1 MWGAGKR
8 HSEGGVDNR
17 RSVLGQDKLG
27 VGRSLKGLL
36 GDKPGFG
43 GPLQVTFGGSCS
55 PQVVDGSQDEPAGF
69 LLIGGDAQHLHGRL

>member
-1 MWGAGKR
+1 MLDK
-8 HSEGGVDNR
+8 
-17 RSVLGQDKLG
+17 DKLG
-27 VGRSLKGLL
+27 VGQFSKSLL

-43 GPLQVTFGGSCS
+43 APLQVTFGGSCS